1 MYKSGRRGNKYFL
14 YSGMLLQDSL
24 LLVLQLEFEKN
35 TPGLLRAVEILNSRT
50 NAKWFT
56 SIYMIEMI

>member
-14 YSGMLLQDSL
+14 YSEILLQDSL
-24 LLVLQLEFEKN
+24 LFVLKLEFEKN
-35 TPGLLRAVEILNSRT
+35 TSGLLRAVEILNSRT